1 MNLLPVMLA
10 KPFAR
15 RRCRS
20 ALSKPGLAFFAALL
34 TLIPLTSPAGNLQ
47 LVDSPLF
54 LQTAVQPNIFF
65 MTDDSGSMRSEV
77 LLNAG
82 ATGTPEDD
90 LDLTPA
96 TVEERSQFCVGYNT
110 LAYDPNVRYTPWQGK
125 DKPGNDFQDA
135 DLMEAGG
142 FTEIRRNPYCPG
154 SDTTSSD
161 CNNGSYNGT
170 TDLTN
175 PLALTIAYFP
185 WNDAD
190 SDGAFDT
197 GECGESDINNG
208 ILWAQLPSNGTAN
221 VPGTEQQRN
230 YANWYSYYRKRDYVV
245 KRTASGLITAS
256 RNRVGLSSL
265 HNNQSIGTQI
275 EDIDDITLPVNPTA
289 QANKAALLNN
299 LLRIRSTGG
308 TPLRLGLENVG
319 RYYEGVSQT
328 ALFGSAPTHSTSET
342 VSALSP
348 ILNAANGGEC
358 QQNFTI
364 LLSDGF
370 WNGTSPSVGNTDTD
384 GPGPYDGPPYED
396 DESNTL
402 ADVAMEYYE
411 RDLQSGLADLV
422 PTGSGDPN
430 PQQHMSTYTVAFG
443 LEGDLDPFDT
453 KTPGDAT
460 DTDPTD
466 PAFNWP
472 ASPDPQADDPST
484 LDDMWHAAYNGRGLY
499 INASNPGQL
508 TSSLRSAIASIS
520 GKVGTAASV
529 ATTSGVLNANSRVYQ
544 AKFTSGVWSGDLRSV
559 QLDIAGGQLGT
570 EDWLAGEILKTLDP
584 STGREIITWNG
595 TQGAPFR
602 WASLTTGAGSQ
613 QSLLDTNPSTG
624 VPDGR
629 GSDRLDYLR
638 GDHSLEGN
646 PFRTRTGGFVLGDI
660 VDSGPVFVG
669 VPPFLY
675 PDDLED
681 PTTATKRYSD
691 FRGAQASRPDMVYVG
706 ANDGMLHGFDA
717 TSGQEMI
724 AYVPLEVFANL
735 SELTDQGYNHR
746 YYVNGSPVY
755 GDAFFGGD
763 WRSVI
768 VDTLAGGGQGVFA
781 LDVTDPP
788 SLTETNASQIA
799 LWEFTDADDADLGF
813 TYGQAVIVKTHDA
826 GKWAAIFGN
835 GYNNTEPDGAVSTTG
850 NAVLYIVDIQTGAL
864 ISKIDTGAGSVTT
877 PNGLATPA
885 VIDADGDFIADFVFA
900 GDLQGNMWKF
910 DIRSTTAGDWDDAAQ
925 RHLLFTATDVPLG
938 NPQPITVQPEVLNHP
953 TGENGFMV
961 YFGTGKFIEDGDNA
975 TTGTTQTFYGIW
987 DEIGT
992 TAGSHNTVNK
1002 TKLQTQTITTDTAS
1016 GGQTVRLITNITI
1029 NAWGTGVGEHMGWE
1043 VDLPDPGEK
1052 AVTNPIALGDRM
1064 LFTTLIPLDAP
1075 CAFGGT
1081 GFLMEINIV
1090 NGGPPTGPVF
1100 DLNQDDFFDTNDNS
1114 ASGGIVAGV
1123 NPDVGLVPQPA
1134 ILVDP
1139 DSGIILKIE
1148 AGTKNPDTGVIITNA
1163 PAGTPFASRRSWRQ
1177 LR

>member
-10 KPFAR
+10 KPFAS

-20 ALSKPGLAFFAALL
+20 ALSKPGLALFVASL
-34 TLIPLTSPAGNLQ
+34 TLIPLTSPAANLQ

-65 MTDDSGSMRSEV
+65 MTDDSGSMDSEV

-82 ATGTPEDD
+82 ASGSTAGD
-90 LDLTPA
+90 LDLTPD
-96 TVEERSQFCVGYNT
+96 TDEERSEFCVGYNT
-110 LAYDPNVRYTPWQGK
+110 LAYDPNATYTPWKGK
-125 DKPGNDFQDA
+125 DKLGNDFQNA
-135 DLMEAGG
+135 QSMEGG
-142 FTEIRRNPYCPG
+142 FNEIRRNPYCPG

-161 CNNGSYNGT
+161 CNDATNNGT
-170 TDLTN
+170 TDLTITSVLT
-175 PLALTIAYFP
+175 LAYYT
-185 WNDAD
+185 WTDAD
-190 SDGAFDT
+190 NDGAFDL
-197 GECGESDINNG
+197 GECGNVSTTAAAT
-208 ILWAQLPSNGTAN
+208 LWAGLSGA
-221 VPGTEQQRN
+221 QQTN
-230 YANWYSYYRKRDYVV
+230 YANWYSYYRKREYVV
-245 KRTASGLITAS
+245 KRAASELITAS
-256 RNRVGLSSL
+256 KNRVGMSSL

-275 EDIDDITLPVNPTA
+275 EDIDDISLPVNPTA
-289 QANKAALLNN
+289 QANKAVLLNN
-299 LLRIRSTGG
+299 LVRGRASGG

-319 RYYEGVSQT
+319 KYYDGVSQT
-328 ALFGSAPTHSTSET
+328 ALFGGPPTHSTSET
-342 VSALSP
+342 ASALSP
-348 ILNAANGGEC
+348 ILNAVNGGEC

-370 WNGTSPSVGNTDTD
+370 WNGAVPSVGNTDID
-384 GPGPYDGPPYED
+384 SAGSPYDGPPYED
-396 DESNTL
+396 NESNTL
-402 ADVAMEYYE
+402 ADVAMHYYE
-411 RDLQSGLADLV
+411 SDLSGLADLV
-422 PTGSGDPN
+422 PTSSGDPN

-443 LEGDLDPFDT
+443 LEGNLDPFDT
-453 KTPGDAT
+453 KTPGNAS

-466 PAFNWP
+466 PGFNWP
-472 ASPDPQADDPST
+472 AAPDPQANDPST

-499 INASNPGQL
+499 LNASNPGQL
-508 TSSLRSAIASIS
+508 TSSLQSAIASIS
-520 GKVGTAASV
+520 GKIGTAASV
-529 ATTSGVLNANSRVYQ
+529 ATTSGVLSANSRVYQ
-544 AKFTSGVWSGDLRSV
+544 AKFTSGAWSGDLRSV

-570 EDWLAGEILKTLDP
+570 EDWLAGELLKAVAP
-584 STGREIITWNG
+584 SAREIITWNG
-595 TQGAPFR
+595 TQGVPFD
-602 WASLTTGAGSQ
+602 WGSLPLAQKTMLDFNPTLGS
-613 QSLLDTNPSTG
+613 S
-624 VPDGR
+624 DGR
-629 GSDRLDYLR
+629 GQDRLNYLR

-646 PFRTRTGGFVLGDI
+646 PFRKRDDGFALPGDFVLGDI

-669 VPPFLY
+669 LPPFLY

-681 PTTATKRYSD
+681 PTAATKRYSD
-691 FRGAQASRPDMVYVG
+691 FRGAQAPRPDMVYVG

-717 TSGQEMI
+717 TTGQEVI

-735 SELTDQGYNHR
+735 SELTNPAYNHR
-746 YYVNGSPVY
+746 YYVNGSPTY
-755 GDAFFGGD
+755 GDAFFGGN
-763 WRSVI
+763 WRSMI
-768 VDTLAGGGQGVFA
+768 VGTLAGGGQGVFA

-788 SLTETNASQIA
+788 SLTEANANQIA

-813 TYGQAVIVKTHDA
+813 TYGPAVIVKTHDA

-835 GYNNTEPDGAVSTTG
+835 GYNNTESDGAASTTG

-864 ISKIDTGAGSVTT
+864 ISKIDTGAGSPTT

-900 GDLQGNMWKF
+900 GDLQGNVWKF

-925 RHLLFTATDVPLG
+925 RHLLFTATDSSATPQ
-938 NPQPITVQPEVLNHP
+938 PQPITVQPEVLNHP

-975 TTGTTQTFYGIW
+975 TTGTQTQTFYGIW
-987 DEIGT
+987 DEMGT
-992 TAGSHNTVNK
+992 TAGPHTTVNK
-1002 TKLQTQTITTDTAS
+1002 VKLQTQTITTDTAS

-1075 CAFGGT
+1075 CDFGGT
-1081 GFLMEINIV
+1081 GFLMEISVV
-1090 NGGPPTGPVF
+1090 NGGPPLAPVF
-1100 DLNQDDFFDTNDNS
+1100 DLNEDDFFDTNDNS
-1114 ASGGIVAGV
+1114 TSGGIVAGV
-1123 NPDVGLVPQPA
+1123 NPDVGLLPQPA
-1134 ILVDP
+1134 VLVDP
-1139 DSGIILKIE
+1139 ETGIIFKTV
-1148 AGTKNPDTGVIITNA
+1148 AGTKDPLTGAIITNA